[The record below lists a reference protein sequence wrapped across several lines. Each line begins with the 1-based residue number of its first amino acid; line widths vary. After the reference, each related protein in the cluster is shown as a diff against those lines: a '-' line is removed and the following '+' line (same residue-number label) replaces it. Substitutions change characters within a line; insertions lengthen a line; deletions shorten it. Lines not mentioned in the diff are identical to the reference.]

1 MATAGIED
9 DTSGVTTEELAIP
22 ILAVLLWIGT
32 DGVVD
37 ACVGGATEELEDA
50 AIIELL
56 DNGTNPEEKADDESG

>member
-1 MATAGIED
+1 VATAEIED
-9 DTSGVTTEELAIP
+9 DNSGVTTEELAIL
-22 ILAVLLWIGT
+22 ILAGLVWIGT

-37 ACVGGATEELEDA
+37 ACVDGATEELEDA